1 MSYFIRICES
11 LGMEGIVEEYKF
23 HPTRRWRI
31 DYFFTIGLA
40 VEIEGGLWA
49 SMHGG
54 KSRHFYGKGAEN
66 DMIKYNAITEAGIFL
81 LRYQPKHIDYNQ
93 IKRIYEELKAN
104 KKAA

>member
-1 MSYFIRICES
+1 MNYFIRICES

-40 VEIEGGLWA
+40 VEIEGGVFTYGRHNRA
-49 SMHGG
+49 SGFI
-54 KSRHFYGKGAEN
+54 KDIE
-66 DMIKYNAITEAGIFL
+66 KYNCITEAGIFL

-93 IKRIYEELKAN
+93 IKRVYEDLKAN